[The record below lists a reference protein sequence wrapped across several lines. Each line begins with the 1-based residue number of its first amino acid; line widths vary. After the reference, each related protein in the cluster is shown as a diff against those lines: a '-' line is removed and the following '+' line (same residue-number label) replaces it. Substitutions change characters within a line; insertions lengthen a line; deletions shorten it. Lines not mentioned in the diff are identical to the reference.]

1 MDSKQLKVGQIV
13 YMAPGINNV
22 RRGVTLQEGT
32 ITKVGRK
39 YITITI
45 GGSIWEYR
53 FHKDTLK
60 QETHYTPDYYVW
72 LYKQAYLDSV
82 ERTELTHF
90 IQGFFY
96 NGAVLGAEKLPLS
109 KLRKIKEIIEE
120 E

>member
-1 MDSKQLKVGQIV
+1 
-13 YMAPGINNV
+13 MAPGINNV
-22 RRGVTLQEGT
+22 RRGITLQEGT

-39 YITITI
+39 YITIVI
-45 GGSIWEYR
+45 GQSNREYR

-60 QETHYTPDYYVW
+60 QDTHYTPDYYVW

-96 NGAVLGAEKLPLS
+96 NGAKLGSERLPLA

-120 E
+120 GDGGWNIESSM